1 MVVSRL
7 DKITVNY
14 TNGIS
19 SVITF
24 KYKVKSVEEWDD
36 SSLVQSFQHG
46 NENAFAEIDK
56 RFRGRLVRFFVSR
69 VRSVE
74 AAEDLTQEVLL
85 KAYVAL
91 PTLRDGVFLAGWM
104 KKIAFHSYVDWIR
117 RNSREK
123 GYIPYEEVRT
133 EEKTVSFVGSC
144 TNPLRPNGQPYYSS
158 LPDESV
164 VQKEECQNLWQ
175 VARNTLTPV
184 EFQILWL
191 RYEDELNDEDI
202 AISLGKKTGAIRTAL
217 SRARKKLTKIIKKE
231 RQS

>member
-1 MVVSRL
+1 M
-7 DKITVNY
+7 
-14 TNGIS
+14 GMS

-24 KYKVKSVEEWDD
+24 NFKVKALEESDD
-36 SSLVQSFQHG
+36 PSLVQAFQHG
-46 NENAFAEIDK
+46 NESAFAEIDK

-69 VRSVE
+69 VRSLE
-74 AAEDLTQEVLL
+74 TAEDLTQEVLL

-91 PTLRDGVFLAGWM
+91 PSLRDGVFLAGWM

-123 GYIPYEEVRT
+123 GYLPYEEVRS
-133 EEKTVSFVGSC
+133 EENPASTWTIVA
-144 TNPLRPNGQPYYSS
+144 NPLRSNGQPYYSS

-164 VQKEECQNLWQ
+164 ILKEECHNLWQ

-184 EFQILWL
+184 EFQVLWL

-202 AISLGKKTGAIRTAL
+202 AVSLGKKPGAVRTAL
-217 SRARKKLTKIIKKE
+217 SRARKKLIKYVK
-231 RQS
+231 